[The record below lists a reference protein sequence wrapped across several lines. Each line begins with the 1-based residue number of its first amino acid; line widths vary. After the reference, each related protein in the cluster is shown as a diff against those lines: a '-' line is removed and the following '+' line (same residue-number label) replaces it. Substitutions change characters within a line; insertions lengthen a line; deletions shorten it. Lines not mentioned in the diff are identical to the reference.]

1 MFRQFFLLI
10 YKCYNI
16 ISKAKEEEY
25 HMKEISGLD
34 LKTTDGK
41 LGFCYGEDIFGPSPE
56 IRYLDDIRA
65 SLAEPDSDGP
75 EEVYCIAMD
84 VGKECDKEYIIS
96 RNLLFGI
103 VTYAKGMIGKG
114 PVRSQGH
121 SHIISPSC
129 GYSTPEVYEIWE
141 GEAIVYM
148 QESGS
153 DDAGNCYA
161 VYAKAGDIVIVPPD
175 WVHTAVNANKE
186 KNMTFGAW
194 CVRDYGFNYED
205 VRRHHG
211 IAFYP
216 EYEGDTL
223 CWKQNPFYQSGKLIE
238 QNAREY
244 KEFDIQKGIPMYK
257 QFEQEKDIGYRKL
270 YRNR

>member
-1 MFRQFFLLI
+1 
-10 YKCYNI
+10 
-16 ISKAKEEEY
+16 
-25 HMKEISGLD
+25 
-34 LKTTDGK
+34 
-41 LGFCYGEDIFGPSPE
+41 
-56 IRYLDDIRA
+56 
-65 SLAEPDSDGP
+65 
-75 EEVYCIAMD
+75 
-84 VGKECDKEYIIS
+84 
-96 RNLLFGI
+96 
-103 VTYAKGMIGKG
+103 
-114 PVRSQGH
+114 
-121 SHIISPSC
+121 
-129 GYSTPEVYEIWE
+129 
-141 GEAIVYM
+141 
-148 QESGS
+148 
-153 DDAGNCYA
+153 
-161 VYAKAGDIVIVPPD
+161 
-175 WVHTAVNANKE
+175 
-186 KNMTFGAW
+186 MTFGAW